1 MREDIPNEDKQPGGP
16 PSSGDLLGALK
27 RGGAAAAPFARHAAG
42 KARLGLLSLFSTFVE
57 KILGPLAPRLQA
69 NKPLLFA
76 LLGFAGGFTGAL
88 AAEILPIPMAATKGF
103 AQLVA
108 TGLWTAVAAAALAV
122 ALSLAE
128 DYHARRLELSRQ
140 AVVKALMAGAAA
152 GALAGMVAEWAY
164 GPGREASALRE
175 FLLRPACWAA
185 MGALLGWR
193 MAAVVPNL
201 GRVRGVTAGLLGGF
215 VGGLGFVFL
224 GVVLP
229 QFIGRMVGFGIV
241 GGMLGIAIVAA
252 EALFRSA
259 ELVVNWAPNE
269 TTRFTLGPQP
279 IRVGGGDDHV
289 LIPGLPEGAFTLTLK
304 EGKILWRDERGGK
317 TTELKDASRVKLGA
331 VELVVHARAGSPS

>member
-1 MREDIPNEDKQPGGP
+1 MREEIPNEDKQPGGASGP
-16 PSSGDLLGALK
+16 GDLLGALK
-27 RGGAAAAPFARHAAG
+27 RGGAAASPFARQAAG
-42 KARLGLLSLFSTFVE
+42 KARRGLLALFSAFVE
-57 KILGPLAPRLQA
+57 KILGPLAPKLQA

-76 LLGFAGGFTGAL
+76 LLGFSGGFIGAL
-88 AAEILPIPMAATKGF
+88 AAEILPIPMATSGGF
-103 AQLVA
+103 AQVVA
-108 TGLWTAVAAAALAV
+108 TGLWTAVAASALGV
-122 ALSLAE
+122 ALSMAE
-128 DYHARRLELSRQ
+128 DYHARRLELSRK
-140 AVVKALMAGAAA
+140 AVLKALMAGAAA
-152 GALAGMVAEWAY
+152 GALAGFVAEWAY
-164 GPGREASALRE
+164 GPGREVSAARE

-201 GRVRGVTAGLLGGF
+201 GRVRGVAAGLMGGF
-215 VGGLGFVFL
+215 AGGLGFVFL
-224 GVVLP
+224 GVLLP
-229 QFIGRMVGFGIV
+229 QFIGRMVGFGVV
-241 GGMLGIAIVAA
+241 GGMLGVAIAAA

-269 TTRFTLGPQP
+269 TTRFTLGAQP

-289 LIPGLPEGAFTLTLK
+289 LIPGLPEGAFTLALK